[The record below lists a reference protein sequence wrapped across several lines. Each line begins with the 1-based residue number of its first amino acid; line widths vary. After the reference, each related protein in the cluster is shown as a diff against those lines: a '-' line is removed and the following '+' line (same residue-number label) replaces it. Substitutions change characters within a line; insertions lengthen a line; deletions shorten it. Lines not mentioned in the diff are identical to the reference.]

1 MKYLTSSYYLEIKKK
16 SLRVTNLKIKFFTF
30 KLLTG
35 SWKLKVTFRVT
46 NSKSKNKKF
55 YFELPNRRLFQ
66 FRVTKSKNYISSY
79 ELEVKKYQVTLGI
92 TNWKT
97 EKTKCWSQMIVICWF
112 FWISYVFFNQLKKK
126 RHALSYQIIERA
138 KIIVQ
143 GGLNAC
149 RINNRTVMDTRI
161 GVKF

>member
-16 SLRVTNLKIKFFTF
+16 SLRVTNLKIKLFYFQ
-30 KLLTG
+30 
-35 SWKLKVTFRVT
+35 VT
-46 NSKSKNKKF
+46 NWGLKIKKI

-97 EKTKCWSQMIVICWF
+97 EKTKC
-112 FWISYVFFNQLKKK
+112 
-126 RHALSYQIIERA
+126 
-138 KIIVQ
+138 
-143 GGLNAC
+143 
-149 RINNRTVMDTRI
+149 
-161 GVKF
+161 